1 MPFESGSTLE
11 VTNSS
16 GNIVISGDL
25 HGNVE
30 VDGAP
35 VSVEPGRVRVA
46 GSSGSI
52 TVRCPVGVDVI
63 AGTSSGNVELRG
75 SLGDTRITTASGD
88 IKVGSVARLD
98 ARTASGT
105 IRAEDCAGECRA
117 RSDSG
122 SLEVGRADAVDL
134 ATASGDVDAAAVGR
148 ASIRTASGDVTL
160 GLSGGGD
167 VTIEAHSGSIK
178 VEVPPGSRPATRLE
192 ASGSVQCDCEVGSDF
207 RLELRAGSGDITV
220 TER

>member
-16 GNIVISGDL
+16 GKILISGDR
-25 HGNVE
+25 HGDLE
-30 VDGAP
+30 VDGGS
-35 VSVEPGRVRVA
+35 VSVLSGRVRVA
-46 GSSGSI
+46 GSSDSI
-52 TVRCPVGVDVI
+52 AVRCPAGVDVI
-63 AGTSSGNVELRG
+63 AGSSSGAVELRG
-75 SLGDTRITTASGD
+75 SLGNTRITTASGD
-88 IKVGSVARLD
+88 IKVGSVTRLD
-98 ARTASGT
+98 ARTASGA
-105 IRAEDCAGECRA
+105 IGVEDCAGECRA

-122 SLEVGRADAVDL
+122 SIEVARAGAVDL
-134 ATASGDVDAAAVGR
+134 ATASGDVDVAAVGQ
-148 ASIRTASGDVTL
+148 AAIRTASGDVTL
-160 GLSGGGD
+160 GLSGAGD

-178 VEVPPGSRPATRLE
+178 VEVPRGSRPATRLE